1 MAATS
6 LRLRDRILTRAVANR
21 MTHPIPTLTA
31 GVTAAV
37 PLAVGWP
44 LWAVAV
50 SGVGG
55 WALTVLPAVVS
66 RPVARPSVDAG
77 QLPEPW
83 AGFVREAQ
91 DAAARYER
99 ALATVPVGAV
109 RDRLETVGARV
120 ADGVTECFKIAT
132 RGAALDSASESLDI
146 TDETHQL
153 LATLEGRDDETA
165 RQTRSALQAQL
176 DAAHRLADTRR
187 QVSEQ
192 LHLLD
197 ARLDEAV
204 ARAVELGLSA
214 DRLDPANAG
223 RLGTDIDAV
232 VGDMESLRQALE
244 ETTALTFD
252 RP

>member
-1 MAATS
+1 MAAVP

-31 GVTAAV
+31 GVTAAL
-37 PLAVGWP
+37 PLAGGWP
-44 LWAVAV
+44 LWAVAI
-50 SGVGG
+50 SGIGG
-55 WALTVLPAVVS
+55 WTLAVLAPL
-66 RPVARPSVDAG
+66 VARPVVRPTVDPD
-77 QLPEPW
+77 QLPQPW

-99 ALATVPVGAV
+99 ALATVPAGAV
-109 RDRLETVGARV
+109 RDRLTSVGARV
-120 ADGVTECFKIAT
+120 ADGVVECFKIAT
-132 RGAALDSASESLDI
+132 RGAALDSASASLDI
-146 TDETHQL
+146 TPETYER
-153 LATLEGRDDETA
+153 LASLEGRDDETA
-165 RQTRSALQAQL
+165 RQTRSAVQAQL

-214 DRLDPANAG
+214 DRRDPANAG
-223 RLGTDIDAV
+223 HLGTDIDAV

-244 ETTALTFD
+244 ETSALTFD